1 MKKSKKTNEKETPEN
16 RKWQKEIIEEGEG
29 MKNKEKM
36 IYSHPGKER
45 TIFLLKE
52 KKNIE
57 RESEKEKEREGKH
70 RMWCYCLDPF
80 VHVFVFFW
88 LTFLSSFVDL
98 DGCLPVCL
106 SV

>member
-1 MKKSKKTNEKETPEN
+1 MLKKSKKTNEKETPEN

-52 KKNIE
+52 KKTE
-57 RESEKEKEREGKH
+57 REKVRNRKKERENAECG
-70 RMWCYCLDPF
+70 
-80 VHVFVFFW
+80 VIV
-88 LTFLSSFVDL
+88 
-98 DGCLPVCL
+98 
-106 SV
+106 

>member
-52 KKNIE
+52 KKNRE
-57 RESEKEKEREGKH
+57 RERVRNRKKERENAECG
-70 RMWCYCLDPF
+70 
-80 VHVFVFFW
+80 VIV
-88 LTFLSSFVDL
+88 
-98 DGCLPVCL
+98 
-106 SV
+106 